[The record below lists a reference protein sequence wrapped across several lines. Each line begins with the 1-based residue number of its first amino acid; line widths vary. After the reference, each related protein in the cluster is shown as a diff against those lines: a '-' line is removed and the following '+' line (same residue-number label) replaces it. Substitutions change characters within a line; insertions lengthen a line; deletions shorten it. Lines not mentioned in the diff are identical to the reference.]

1 MSDKS
6 LYERLGGYDA
16 IAAVTNAVYL
26 RLKSTPCRPYT
37 DASTAHM
44 AFTRAVS
51 LADTMYLMPFDYLR
65 LPQVAFLGWAL
76 FGEPTD
82 IYTWSGAAIIAVSS
96 IIRPT
101 MCV

>member
-1 MSDKS
+1 MW
-6 LYERLGGYDA
+6 LWVMLIG
-16 IAAVTNAVYL
+16 IV
-26 RLKSTPCRPYT
+26 
-37 DASTAHM
+37 ASTAHM

-82 IYTWSGAAIIAVSS
+82 IYTWTGAAIIAVSS
-96 IIRPT
+96 IYMAHREAKARAQR
-101 MCV
+101 